1 MKDFTIKPQ
10 FAAAEELRQLFTDQ
24 IQDIYWAEKAL
35 VSALPKMRDNAS
47 APVLIDIIE
56 DHWAVTKEQVMR
68 LEKIFSILGETP
80 RGKKCE
86 AMEGLIKEEE
96 TLMAQT
102 KPGPVR
108 DAAIIAAS
116 QKIEH
121 YEIATYGTLA
131 AFARTLEED
140 AIVSLLTDTLAE
152 EKEADA
158 MLTES
163 AYHKINLQAA
173 AAGENEQE

>member
-1 MKDFTIKPQ
+1 MKKFTIKPQ
-10 FAAAEELRQLFTDQ
+10 FAAAEGLRQLFTEQ

-35 VSALPKMRDNAS
+35 VAALPKMMDNVS
-47 APVLIDIIE
+47 APALRDVIE
-56 DHWAVTKEQVMR
+56 DHWGVTKEQVIR
-68 LEKIFSILGETP
+68 LEKIFDILGETH

-86 AMEGLIKEEE
+86 AMEGLIREGE
-96 TLMAQT
+96 TLIAQT

-140 AIVSLLTDTLAE
+140 QIVSLLTDTLAE
-152 EKEADA
+152 EKEADS
-158 MLTES
+158 MLTDS
-163 AYHKINLQAA
+163 AYHKINFQAA
-173 AAGENEQE
+173 AEENEQE